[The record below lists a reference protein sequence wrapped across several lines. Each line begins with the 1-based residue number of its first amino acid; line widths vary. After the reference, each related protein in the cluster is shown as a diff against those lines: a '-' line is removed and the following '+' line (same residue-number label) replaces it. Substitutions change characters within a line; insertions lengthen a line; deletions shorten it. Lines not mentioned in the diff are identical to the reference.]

1 MIGGWT
7 CPIVF
12 GLVCLDFKWHIF
24 GADIVMASWHDEVVC
39 DVIDWMTC
47 HGLLSVICVGD
58 VSVCLNMG
66 LGN

>member
-12 GLVCLDFKWHIF
+12 ELVRLDFKWHIF
-24 GADIVMASWHDEVVC
+24 GADIVMACSHDEVVY

-47 HGLLSVICVGD
+47 HGL
-58 VSVCLNMG
+58 
-66 LGN
+66 